1 MGKIKPHRTSP
12 SLDMTPMV
20 DLAFLLVTFFMLT
33 TKFAPEEPVT
43 VDTPSSTS
51 EFKLPETDILTITIA
66 KDGAVFFNMDGK
78 YNRVEL
84 LNSIGEKYQIEFTK
98 EETAKFALLSS
109 FGLPIGNLK
118 QYLAMSQEE
127 RTKLVQPGIPVDS
140 LNNQLQDW
148 IIFSRMTNPRL
159 RIAIKGDSNSNYP
172 IVKKVLNTLIDNKVN
187 RFNLITNME
196 REAGAS

>member
-78 YNRVEL
+78 YNRVDL
-84 LNSIGEKYQIEFTK
+84 LKSIGEKYQIQFTD
-98 EETAKFALLSS
+98 EETKKFALLSS
-109 FGLPIGNLK
+109 FGLPIGNLQ
-118 QYLAMSQEE
+118 QYLGMSQEE

-172 IVKKVLNTLIDNKVN
+172 VVKKVLNTLIDNKVN

-196 REAGAS
+196 KEAS